1 MQDAQQAL
9 KIGSDPRMLPEYEA
23 LRSEIN
29 KLSHASRPEVD
40 WARIHQLASQIFE
53 RHGVDLQT
61 AIYFVLARSRLQG
74 LKGFAEGCE
83 FMANLIVSQWQSVWP
98 PVHQERARVEMLDW
112 FIARVSPIIREY
124 QISHDDKRLVYRC
137 ERALQLISEK
147 LHHSGLSRI
156 PRVENLVHFI
166 EGYTHLFDEAEVV
179 IVSDEA
185 GLSDDLQIPPMV
197 FFHGEQGAQVAAGSE
212 SASGNTA
219 SSPVQGSILVGREPG
234 TLRPTVL
241 KIEAKHKRRPAW
253 QWFGLGVLCCA
264 LPVLAGWGWQLS
276 QQPASVQ
283 QQVEQAKR
291 SAMIARLQLPAQ
303 PMPKGLDRDDIRQ
316 ARILLGE
323 QSLQDLAP
331 TLIGD
336 YQRRLAQLEQVSP
349 LYWYG
354 FGDELT
360 NSMQRLY
367 PETAQVQAMT
377 RQWQDALLRQRGN
390 AAQTGSAYLGVRE
403 GIDGLLGTLLELER
417 QRKSVTISYL
427 KSRLYEI
434 QKDLLVEV
442 PLDARLSEMETR
454 GGQVPPAQL
463 KSMEDELKSLTV
475 RLYQLQQLA
484 ERQNDG
490 VQPPG

>member
-40 WARIHQLASQIFE
+40 WVRIHKLASQIFE
-53 RHGVDLQT
+53 QHGVDLQT

-179 IVSDEA
+179 IVSDQE
-185 GLSDDLQIPPMV
+185 GVTDDMQIPPMV
-197 FFHGEQGAQVAAGSE
+197 FFHGEQAAATSE
-212 SASGNTA
+212 SVPA

-234 TLRPTVL
+234 SLRPTVL

-253 QWFGLGVLCCA
+253 QWFGLGVFCCA
-264 LPVLAGWGWQLS
+264 LPVLAGWGWYLS
-276 QQPASVQ
+276 QQPASQ
-283 QQVEQAKR
+283 QLQLEEAKR
-291 SAMIARLQLPAQ
+291 NAMIARLQLPAQ

-331 TLIGD
+331 DLIGN

-349 LYWYG
+349 LFWYG
-354 FGDELT
+354 FGDEL
-360 NSMQRLY
+360 NASMQRLY
-367 PETAQVQAMT
+367 PETAQVQAMA

-390 AAQTGSAYLGVRE
+390 ASQAESSYLGVKE
-403 GIDGLLGTLLELER
+403 GIDGLLTTLLELER
-417 QRKSVTISYL
+417 QRKTVTISYL

-442 PLDARLSEMETR
+442 PLEARLSDVEGG

-484 ERQNDG
+484 QRQDDG
-490 VQPPG
+490 VLPPG